1 MSKLI
6 TELGDNNNNN
16 NNYNNNN
23 NNNRH
28 VMMLTVRCVCLF
40 IECCLCLPA
49 LPKYI
54 FHT

>member
-28 VMMLTVRCVCLF
+28 VMMLTVRCVCSDKRHNFKIHDLF
-40 IECCLCLPA
+40 TI
-49 LPKYI
+49 KS
-54 FHT
+54 T